1 MIEKWEEMKMA
12 KKGDDR
18 IHVRIIKN
26 IFKIIIER
34 VE

>member
-18 IHVRIIKN
+18 IHVRIKN